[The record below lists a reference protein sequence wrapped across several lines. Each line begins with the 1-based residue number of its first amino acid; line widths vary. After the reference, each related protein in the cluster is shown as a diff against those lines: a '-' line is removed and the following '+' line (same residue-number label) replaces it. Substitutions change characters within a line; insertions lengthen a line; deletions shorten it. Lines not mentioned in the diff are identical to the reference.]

1 MPKALAIAL
10 RKGHQKGNSPEA
22 EGNRRADAQARTA
35 ATRPVGPPPHLLTVV
50 PYPELPPS
58 PTYTAEENTSFRDK
72 GATRNQ
78 QG

>member
-1 MPKALAIAL
+1 MPKALAIVL
-10 RKGHQKGNSPEA
+10 CKGHQKGNSPEA
-22 EGNRRADAQARTA
+22 EGNGGANAETRTV

-58 PTYTAEENTSFRDK
+58 LTYMVEEDIYFKDK
-72 GATRNQ
+72 EATRNQ